1 MAEPMLV
8 EAVTHRDAGH
18 RVDAET
24 ANMSAAKRTDMRA
37 SKAANV
43 STTKAANMSNAKTAA
58 EAADMT
64 AAEAAANTTTATR
77 KGGTGSRRQS
87 EQHGHGNRKNF
98 SVHQVFHDL
107 SPLFVRYPDL
117 PALASRSVVD
127 AAPDRA
133 AARQRLLLLR
143 LGMHI
148 ILHQV
153 HIGPGGECRG
163 GEKAS
168 DQ

>member
-1 MAEPMLV
+1 MAGDVTTRESMAEVATPHASGNGAC
-8 EAVTHRDAGH
+8 ESGATHVIG
-18 RVDAET
+18 ESS
-24 ANMSAAKRTDMRA
+24 SAD
-37 SKAANV
+37 V
-43 STTKAANMSNAKTAA
+43 SAA

-133 AARQRLLLLR
+133 AASAHIPASGAYRSRRRMPGWRESQRP
-143 LGMHI
+143 
-148 ILHQV
+148 
-153 HIGPGGECRG
+153 IGQRSF
-163 GEKAS
+163 A
-168 DQ
+168 